1 MKVGDLV
8 KERKGGPLIGVVVVP
23 PPLGPGSRWV
33 GVLWPD
39 ADGQVNNHLTDWLEV
54 IYESR

>member
-8 KERKGGPLIGVVVVP
+8 KERQGGPLIGVVTVAP
-23 PPLGPGSRWV
+23 PHGPSGRWV

-39 ADGQVNNHLTDWLEV
+39 GDGTPKTHLTEWLEV